1 MRAREVFLS
10 GVILSV
16 SAFVMRSVSVAFN
29 VYVSDRIGAEGMG
42 LLTLIMSVYSLALT
56 FAVSGIS
63 LAATRLTAEAAGS
76 GRRGDIRAAMCR
88 CLVYS
93 VTFGIAAA
101 AVVLLGAEYIGGV
114 WLGDARSIRAL
125 RVLGISMP
133 FISVSAS
140 MNGYFTAL
148 RKVIKTSAA
157 QFFEQGV
164 RIAVTVVLFTLFLH
178 KGTEYACIAVI
189 AGQTVAEIVSF
200 LLTLTLYLIDSRK
213 LGGVPPE
220 NREKR
225 KLTKKLLRIAL
236 PVAFSAYI
244 RTGLVTLEHLL
255 IPRGLKKFGAT
266 GKDSLATYGTL
277 QGMVLPVILFP
288 TAFLSS
294 FNLLLVPELAEA
306 SARGE
311 KRHITYIISR
321 VMKFTMLF
329 SLGVS
334 AVMICFSSELGIVI
348 YSSREAA
355 NYIKIVAP
363 LAPIMF
369 LDSAV
374 DSMLKGLD
382 EQLYN
387 MRINII
393 DAAVSA
399 LLVYVLCPRIGIM
412 GYIVTIFASEIFNL
426 ACSFVR
432 LLNTTGFEVRV
443 GEWFIRPLVCAIAS
457 CVFTRGLLEVSN
469 GISFTAASLTLHIV
483 LALLM
488 YLLLLLVT
496 GTLSRD
502 DCAWLKKLFK
512 LKK

>member
-76 GRRGDIRAAMCR
+76 GRAGDIRSAMVRCILYSSCFGLSAA
-88 CLVYS
+88 L
-93 VTFGIAAA
+93 
-101 AVVLLGAEYIGGV
+101 AVFFGAEYIGGV
-114 WLGDARSIRAL
+114 WLGDTRSIRAL
-125 RVLGISMP
+125 RVFAVSMP
-133 FISVSAS
+133 FISVSAA

-148 RKVIKTSAA
+148 RKVIKTSSA

-164 RIAVTVVLFTLFLH
+164 RIAVTVILFSAFLH

-189 AGQTVAEIVSF
+189 AGQTVAEVMSF
-200 LLTLTLYLIDSRK
+200 LLTLVLFLFDSGRIR
-213 LGGVPPE
+213 GRAPE
-220 NREKR
+220 REQKKR
-225 KLTKKLLRIAL
+225 LTSKMLRIAL

-255 IPRGLKKFGAT
+255 IPRGLRKFGAS
-266 GKDSLATYGTL
+266 GESSLATYGIL
-277 QGMVLPVILFP
+277 QGMVLPVVLFP

-294 FNLLLVPELAEA
+294 FNLLLVPELAESA
-306 SARGE
+306 ARGE
-311 KRHITYIISR
+311 KRHITYMISR

-329 SLGVS
+329 SLGV
-334 AVMICFSSELGIVI
+334 AAIMICFSSELGVVI
-348 YSSREAA
+348 YDSREAA
-355 NYIKIVAP
+355 NYIRIVAP

-393 DAAVSA
+393 DAASSA
-399 LLVYVLCPRIGIM
+399 LLVYILCPRIGIM
-412 GYIVTIFASEIFNL
+412 GYIVTIFVSEIFNL

-432 LLNTTGFEVRV
+432 LINTTGFEVKV
-443 GEWFIRPLVCAIAS
+443 GEWFVKPLVCAVAS
-457 CVFTRGLLEVSN
+457 CVFTRALLEVSN
-469 GISFTAASLTLHIV
+469 GISFTAASLTLHIA
-483 LALLM
+483 LAAFM

-496 GTLSRD
+496 GTLTSD

-512 LKK
+512 IKR

>member
-1 MRAREVFLS
+1 MRAREVFFS

-29 VYVSDRIGAEGMG
+29 VYVSDKIGAEGMG

-76 GRRGDIRAAMCR
+76 GRVGDIRAAMCR

-93 VTFGIAAA
+93 LVFGTAAA
-101 AVVLLGAEYIGGV
+101 IAVFFGAEYIGEV
-114 WLGDARSIRAL
+114 WLGDVRSIRAL
-125 RVLGISMP
+125 RVLGVSMP

-157 QFFEQGV
+157 QFFEQGI
-164 RIAVTVVLFTLFLH
+164 RIAVTVILFTAFLN

-189 AGQTVAEIVSF
+189 AGQTVAEVASF
-200 LLTLTLYLIDSRK
+200 LLTLALYLVDSRK
-213 LGGVPPE
+213 SIGISPDKS
-220 NREKR
+220 EKAL
-225 KLTKKLLRIAL
+225 LTKKMLRIAL
-236 PVAFSAYI
+236 PVALSAYI
-244 RTGLVTLEHLL
+244 RMGLVTLEHLL
-255 IPRGLKKFGAT
+255 IPRGLKKFGAS

-329 SLGVS
+329 SLGV
-334 AVMICFSSELGIVI
+334 AAIMICFSSELGIVI
-348 YSSREAA
+348 YNSREAA
-355 NYIKIVAP
+355 SYIKIVAP

-393 DAAVSA
+393 DAASSA
-399 LLVYVLCPRIGIM
+399 LLVYILCPRIGIM
-412 GYIVTIFASEIFNL
+412 GYIVTIFVSEIFNL

-432 LLNTTGFEVRV
+432 LLNTTGFEVKV
-443 GEWFIRPLVCAIAS
+443 GEWFVKPLVCAIAA
-457 CVFTRGLLEVSN
+457 CVFTRALLLVSN
-469 GISFTAASLTLHIV
+469 GISLTAASLTLHIV
-483 LALLM
+483 LAALM
-488 YLLLLLVT
+488 YLLLLLIT
-496 GTLSRD
+496 NTLSRD
-502 DCAWLKKLFK
+502 DCAWLKKLVKFK
-512 LKK
+512 K

>member
-1 MRAREVFLS
+1 MRAREVFVS

-76 GRRGDIRAAMCR
+76 GRTGDIRAAMRR
-88 CLVYS
+88 CLLYS
-93 VTFGIAAA
+93 ASFGLAAA
-101 AVVLLGAEYIGGV
+101 LVVFFGADYIGLV
-114 WLGDARSIRAL
+114 WLGDTRSIRAL
-125 RVLGISMP
+125 RVFAVSMP
-133 FISVSAS
+133 FISVSAA

-148 RKVIKTSAA
+148 RKVVKTSLA

-164 RIAVTVVLFTLFLH
+164 RIAITVILFTAFLH

-189 AGQTVAEIVSF
+189 SGQTAAEIASF
-200 LLTLTLYLIDSRK
+200 LLTLILYLYDSRRI
-213 LGGVPPE
+213 GGRAPE
-220 NREKR
+220 KFE
-225 KLTKKLLRIAL
+225 KKLLTSKMFRIAL

-255 IPRGLKKFGAT
+255 IPRGLRKFGVS
-266 GKDSLATYGTL
+266 GENSLATYGIL
-277 QGMVLPVILFP
+277 QGMVLPVVLFP

-306 SARGE
+306 AAKGE

-334 AVMICFSSELGIVI
+334 AIMICFSGELGIVI
-348 YSSREAA
+348 YDSREAA
-355 NYIKIVAP
+355 DYIRIVAP

-393 DAAVSA
+393 DAASSA
-399 LLVYVLCPRIGIM
+399 LLVYILCPRIGIM
-412 GYIVTIFASEIFNL
+412 GYIVTIFVSEIFNL

-432 LLNTTGFEVRV
+432 LINTTGFKVKA
-443 GEWFIRPLVCAIAS
+443 GDWFIKPLVCAVAA
-457 CVFTRGLLEVSN
+457 CVFTRALLEVSN
-469 GISFTAASLTLHIV
+469 GISYTATSLSLHLM
-483 LALLM
+483 LAGFM

-496 GTLSRD
+496 NTLSSD
-502 DCAWLKKLFK
+502 DCSWLKKLVKFK
-512 LKK
+512 K

>member
-1 MRAREVFLS
+1 MRAREVFVS
-10 GVILSV
+10 GIILSV

-29 VYVSDRIGAEGMG
+29 VYVSDKIGAEGMG

-76 GRRGDIRAAMCR
+76 GREGDIKAAMIR

-93 VTFGIAAA
+93 ATFGISAFL
-101 AVVLLGAEYIGGV
+101 VVFFGADYIGGV
-114 WLGDARSIRAL
+114 WLGDTRSIKAL
-125 RVLGISMP
+125 RVFALSMP
-133 FISVSAS
+133 FISVSSA

-148 RKVIKTSAA
+148 RKVVKTSAA

-164 RIAVTVVLFTLFLH
+164 RIAVTVILFTAFL
-178 KGTEYACIAVI
+178 KRGTEYACIAVI
-189 AGQTVAEIVSF
+189 AGQTVAEILSF
-200 LLTLTLYLIDSRK
+200 LLTVILYLYDARRIC
-213 LGGVPPE
+213 GIVPDKAE
-220 NREKR
+220 
-225 KLTKKLLRIAL
+225 KKLLTSKMLHIAL

-255 IPRGLKKFGAT
+255 IPRGLRKFGAS
-266 GKDSLATYGTL
+266 GERSLATYGTL
-277 QGMVLPVILFP
+277 QGMVLPIVLFP

-306 SARGE
+306 SAKGE

-334 AVMICFSSELGIVI
+334 AIMICFSRELGIVI
-348 YSSREAA
+348 YDSREAA
-355 NYIKIVAP
+355 DYIRIVAP

-393 DAAVSA
+393 DAASSA

-426 ACSFVR
+426 SCSFVR
-432 LLNTTGFEVRV
+432 LLNTTGFRVKV
-443 GEWFIRPLVCAIAS
+443 GEWFIKPLVCAVSS
-457 CVFTRGLLEVSN
+457 CVFTRALLEVSN
-469 GISFTAASLTLHIV
+469 GVSYTPPSLTLHLL
-483 LALLM
+483 LAGLM

-496 GTLSRD
+496 NTLGSD
-502 DCAWLKKLFK
+502 DCAWLKKLVKFK
-512 LKK
+512 K